1 MRQNLFYQCV
11 CFNFRRSQPA
21 AVSLCKVLLL
31 RRPQLLLRA
40 ARPLPVEAEKPA
52 GATGSAVQRI
62 AETAQAN
69 GRAGTDD
76 MLLLNGRDTTALQP
90 ERRRKKNALPLVPLL

>member
-1 MRQNLFYQCV
+1 MRQNLFYQCA

-31 RRPQLLLRA
+31 RA
-40 ARPLPVEAEKPA
+40 ARQLPVEAEKPA
-52 GATGSAVQRI
+52 KATGSAVQRL

-90 ERRRKKNALPLVPLL
+90 ERRRKKTP